1 MAASVGFEDDL
12 SVDTPLCAEK
22 RKHFTDVS
30 EPQKAMK
37 GKKVDTPERVNM
49 ITQAKVNEFMKK
61 VKKTGKQQKK
71 LLQKKKGND
80 MELESGKSKAQLAK
94 EGANKAQIEVP
105 NRTVNLL
112 GKRCSP
118 PENTRSHITS
128 KKAQKQEHKNPEEAI
143 DS

>member
-1 MAASVGFEDDL
+1 M
-12 SVDTPLCAEK
+12 EK
-22 RKHFTDVS
+22 
-30 EPQKAMK
+30 A
-37 GKKVDTPERVNM
+37 
-49 ITQAKVNEFMKK
+49 
-61 VKKTGKQQKK
+61 KKTGKQQKK

-80 MELESGKSKAQLAK
+80 MELESGKSKAQLPK

-118 PENTRSHITS
+118 PENTRSHVSS

-143 DS
+143 DSRNQFEDTSAPKRIQPKRSHKPGKKKEEGIEDPVEDYTYEHQATQTHLITW